1 MKSKSDVRP
10 IHFSFHATVK
20 TQFNACI
27 KIIRSDNAPE
37 FNMPNF
43 FSAHGILHQKSCAY
57 TPQQNSVVERKH
69 QHILS
74 IARALKIQSNLPIS
88 YWVNAF

>member
-1 MKSKSDVRP
+1 
-10 IHFSFHATVK
+10 
-20 TQFNACI
+20 
-27 KIIRSDNAPE
+27 
-37 FNMPNF
+37 MPNF

-88 YWVNAF
+88 YWGECILIAVFLINRLPSSVLHNKTPFELL

>member
-1 MKSKSDVRP
+1 
-10 IHFSFHATVK
+10 
-20 TQFNACI
+20 
-27 KIIRSDNAPE
+27 
-37 FNMPNF
+37 MPDF

-88 YWVNAF
+88 YWGECILTAVFLINRLPSSVLHNKTPFELL